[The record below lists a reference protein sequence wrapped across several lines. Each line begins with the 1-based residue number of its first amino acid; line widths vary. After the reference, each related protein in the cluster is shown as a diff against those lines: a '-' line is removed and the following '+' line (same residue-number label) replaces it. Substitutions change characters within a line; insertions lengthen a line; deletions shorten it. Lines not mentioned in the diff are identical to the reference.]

1 MNFLKK
7 EISLSIV
14 SSEYS
19 VILEYFKSS
28 LTTDDK
34 LGRKFNSPN
43 DKWKKPNKNVINI
56 NMRLSTVVIKQK
68 MIGEIIKC
76 VFDDSCVKFKTAPIL
91 I

>member
-34 LGRKFNSPN
+34 LGRKFNRPN

-56 NMRLSTVVIKQK
+56 NMLFAASSGHQK
-68 MIGEIIKC
+68 KKWKGFFEK
-76 VFDDSCVKFKTAPIL
+76 
-91 I
+91 